1 MPTNTSGN
9 LSPLLP
15 TSISLNDSRVVCRG
29 CDSDSVKNCYIEMAK
44 VTKGHNYTGE
54 IIDIQY
60 SKRDII
66 ASYYNATYHCAVI
79 SLYND

>member
-1 MPTNTSGN
+1 MGIFLRFYQPQLVLT
-9 LSPLLP
+9 
-15 TSISLNDSRVVCRG
+15 IHVFVCRG
-29 CDSDSVKNCYIEMAK
+29 CDNDSVKNCYIEMAK

-79 SLYND
+79 SLYNDWLP